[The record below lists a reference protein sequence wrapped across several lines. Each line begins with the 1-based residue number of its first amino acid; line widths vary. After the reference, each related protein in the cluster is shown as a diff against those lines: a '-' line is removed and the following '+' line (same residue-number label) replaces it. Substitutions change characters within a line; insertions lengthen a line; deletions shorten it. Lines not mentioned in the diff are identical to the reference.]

1 MQMEQME
8 TLLELMEKLPSEVN
22 VDAVFGEPE
31 KYDDYVLIPVAE
43 ITYGYGVG
51 FGTAEGCC
59 CAESAG
65 DCCAESTET
74 ADESDSPDT
83 AEGDTPE
90 KTGHGMGGGGIGAK
104 ARPIAYI
111 EVGPEGAKVKSIV
124 DEQKIATMGILLSVW
139 AVGWIG
145 LVLKTIF
152 SPRK

>member
-1 MQMEQME
+1 MEEME

-31 KYDDYVLIPVAE
+31 KYDDHVLIPVAE

-59 CAESAG
+59 M
-65 DCCAESTET
+65 ESTET
-74 ADESDSPDT
+74 ADKSGSPDT
-83 AEGDTPE
+83 TEGDTPE
-90 KTGHGMGGGGIGAK
+90 KPGHGMGGGGGIGAK

-111 EVGPEGAKVKSIV
+111 EVGPEGVKVKNIV
-124 DEQKIATMGILLSVW
+124 DEQKIAMMGILLSAW